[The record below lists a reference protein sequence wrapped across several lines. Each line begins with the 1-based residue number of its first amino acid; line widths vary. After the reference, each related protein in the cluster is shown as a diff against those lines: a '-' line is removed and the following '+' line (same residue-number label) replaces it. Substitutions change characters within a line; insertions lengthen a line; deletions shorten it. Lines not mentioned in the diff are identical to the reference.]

1 MNDLPKEGNAFT
13 WGKKLELIF
22 GSEQREESIK
32 IVLGVFLIF
41 LVIVVLVPC
50 IQAYMG
56 GWLFS
61 AAGL

>member
-32 IVLGVFLIF
+32 IVLGVFLILILAC
-41 LVIVVLVPC
+41 LVISGSP
-50 IQAYMG
+50 IT
-56 GWLFS
+56 
-61 AAGL
+61 GLPSLILP